1 MEYNFICFSIS
12 LWEKRQDRKH
22 RFMLSLA
29 SRNDTGK
36 VFYIEPPLNLIRL
49 FLFPFK
55 ELNTKEK
62 RQRWLRALTF
72 RKQKIKDDFYLL
84 TPLFLFP
91 LWRYYPIYILN
102 RVINIFILKFQLSKS
117 LLKKSVLWLYHPYD
131 YCLLNFKFF
140 NHLISCF
147 DWAEDWSK
155 FFVEFSES
163 RLEFV
168 DKLQKQMISKVEI
181 VFTAWNMLKQK
192 AKKFN
197 SETYFIPNATDTEKF
212 ISKSDSKVPE
222 DMKNIQKPVIGYVG
236 SIKDRVDFE
245 IITKIAGKL
254 NKGSIAII
262 GNIQKTNFNT
272 NIPDI
277 NNIHYL
283 GAKSYNTLPKYIG
296 HFKVGLIPYK
306 PEITDV
312 EPTKQYD
319 YLACGIPVV
328 STNLGELY
336 RMEEYI
342 YIEKSQNDFVDKVVQ
357 LSDKKISQYEKNKY
371 LQFAKNNS
379 WTVRT
384 QRIMKLIDDYL
395 NQ

>member
-1 MEYNFICFSIS
+1 
-12 LWEKRQDRKH
+12 
-22 RFMLSLA
+22 MLSLA

-72 RKQKIKDDFYLL
+72 RKQEIKDDFYVL
-84 TPLFLFP
+84 TPLFILP
-91 LWRYYPIYILN
+91 LWRFYFIYTLN
-102 RVINIFILKFQLSKS
+102 RLINIFVLKFQIGNY

-181 VFTAWNMLKQK
+181 VFTAWNSLKEK
-192 AKKFN
+192 AKKIDPD
-197 SETYFIPNATDTEKF
+197 SKFIPNASETEQF
-212 ISKSDSKVPE
+212 ISTYADTPPYDIAEVT
-222 DMKNIQKPVIGYVG
+222 KPIIGYVG
-236 SIKDRVDFE
+236 SIKDRVNFD
-245 IITKIAGKL
+245 IIK
-254 NKGSIAII
+254 SIAENLATGSVVII
-262 GNIQKTNFNT
+262 GNIQDTNLST
-272 NIPDI
+272 PLPQQENIY
-277 NNIHYL
+277 YL
-283 GAKSYNTLPKYIG
+283 GAKPYDTLAKYIK

-306 PEITDV
+306 PELTEG

-319 YLACGIPVV
+319 YLACGVPVV
-328 STNLGELY
+328 STDLNELY
-336 RMEEYI
+336 RIKDYI
-342 YIEKSQNDFVDKVVQ
+342 YIEKDSDNFVNRTIELAEQ
-357 LSDKKISQYEKNKY
+357 KISEQQKTQYQE
-371 LQFAKNNS
+371 FAKENS
-379 WTVRT
+379 WEART
-384 QRIMKLIDDYL
+384 KTIINVIKSKL
-395 NQ
+395 QEMQ